1 MFLLLYRFHLHLG
14 LNLSPPLSL
23 ITRFHIGHVYEVQGK
38 PSMAKDMYE
47 SILKWDSVTNKVI
60 ITLLIININFSS
72 KRLEG

>member
-1 MFLLLYRFHLHLG
+1 MPVVHLPLG